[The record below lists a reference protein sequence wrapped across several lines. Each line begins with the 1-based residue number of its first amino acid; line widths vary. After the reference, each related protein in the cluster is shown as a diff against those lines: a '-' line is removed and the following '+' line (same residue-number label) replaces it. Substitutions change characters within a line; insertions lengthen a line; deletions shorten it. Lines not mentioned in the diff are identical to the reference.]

1 MTVTATTSADQ
12 PARPTP
18 PTTVLD
24 GTDVT
29 LRIDR
34 SVTAM
39 YADRLA
45 ADPDA
50 LAYREPD
57 GAGGW
62 RDHTWRDFDD
72 RVRPLAAALVGHG
85 ISRGDRVAL
94 MAGTSYTWLVVDMA
108 IQLAGAATT
117 AVYPIATPDVL
128 EWILKDSGSRIV
140 VVDDAALL
148 EQVRGVRG
156 ATPGLELTVVA
167 DPTGAQLR
175 EGETPLEDLTASG
188 AAYLAEHPTV
198 VDDAN
203 ADLGP
208 DDLATLIYTSGTTG
222 LPKGVRLTHGNWAGE
237 AAGID
242 AVGILEPE
250 HVQLLWLPLAHVFAK
265 TFVVAQ
271 LRVGYATAV
280 DGSIPNLVD
289 NLAAVRPHFMAAA
302 PRIFEKVHA
311 GVLAQVEASG
321 GVKKVLFDWAV
332 RVATQKVRAEEAGG
346 TASAWV
352 RARAAL
358 ADRLVFS
365 TVRARFGGRLK
376 YFVSG
381 SAPLSREILEFFSAA
396 GLPILEGYG
405 LTETSAAIS
414 VNLPGRTRFGTVGLV
429 LPGHEISLAS
439 DGEILARGPAVTAGY
454 FDNPDA
460 TADAIE
466 DGWFHTGDIGEII
479 EGQYL
484 KIVDRKKDLFKTSN
498 GKYVA
503 PGAVEVA
510 LSSNSPL
517 IGQAVVVGA
526 GRSYCVAL
534 VSVDA
539 EELERFAAKHGLS
552 GDYATL
558 VHTPAVTAAVQDA
571 VDRTNARFARWEQLK
586 KFAILDAEITVETNE
601 LTPSLKLRR
610 KPVIERHAELIDSLY
625 A

>member
-1 MTVTATTSADQ
+1 
-12 PARPTP
+12 
-18 PTTVLD
+18 
-24 GTDVT
+24 
-29 LRIDR
+29 
-34 SVTAM
+34 
-39 YADRLA
+39 
-45 ADPDA
+45 
-50 LAYREPD
+50 
-57 GAGGW
+57 
-62 RDHTWRDFDD
+62 
-72 RVRPLAAALVGHG
+72 
-85 ISRGDRVAL
+85 
-94 MAGTSYTWLVVDMA
+94 
-108 IQLAGAATT
+108 
-117 AVYPIATPDVL
+117 
-128 EWILKDSGSRIV
+128 
-140 VVDDAALL
+140 
-148 EQVRGVRG
+148 VRG
-156 ATPGLELTVVA
+156 ATSGLELTVVA
-167 DPTGAQLR
+167 DPAGAELGD
-175 EGETPLEDLTASG
+175 GETPLGDLTAAG
-188 AAYLAEHPTV
+188 AAYLAEHPAA

-222 LPKGVRLTHGNWAGE
+222 LPKGVRLSHGNWAGE

-289 NLAAVRPHFMAAA
+289 NLAAVRPDFMAAA

-332 RVATQKVRAEEAGG
+332 RVATQTVRAEEAGR

-352 RARAAL
+352 
-358 ADRLVFS
+358 RLVFS

-414 VNLPGRTRFGTVGLV
+414 VNLPGRTRFGTVGPV
-429 LPGHEISLAS
+429 LPGHEISLAA

-454 FDNPDA
+454 FHNPDA
-460 TADAIE
+460 TAEAIE
-466 DGWFHTGDIGEII
+466 DGWFRTGDIGEIV

-558 VHTPAVTAAVQDA
+558 VHSPEVSAAVQEA